1 MRADGLASLQNILL
15 LSMSIL
21 RHIPDYGCREVIILY
36 TSLSTCDPSDIF
48 STIEVIS
55 VRLSPN
61 PTLTALCLQEVKK
74 MKIRC
79 SVICLSAEIY
89 VCKKL
94 TEMTNGTFS
103 VATDFLH
110 LNELLSN
117 HITPPADLKSTISN
131 FTDFIYM
138 GFPKRQF
145 ETLSSFCYDG
155 RDIIMTS
162 TAYLCPRCHCHV
174 SEIPS
179 LCPICSLQLN
189 SSSHIARSYH
199 HLFPVTNY
207 EEIGE
212 GGAGALL
219 VGDATRST
227 TMNHSATDP
236 SQCVSLSL
244 SCYGCLES
252 LSSSS
257 LSMRC
262 VHCQHSFCVDC
273 DLFIHNSLHNCP
285 GCD

>member
-1 MRADGLASLQNILL
+1 
-15 LSMSIL
+15 
-21 RHIPDYGCREVIILY
+21 
-36 TSLSTCDPSDIF
+36 
-48 STIEVIS
+48 
-55 VRLSPN
+55 
-61 PTLTALCLQEVKK
+61 

-110 LNELLSN
+110 LNELLSS

-131 FTDFIYM
+131 YTDFIYM

-145 ETLSSFCYDG
+145 EILPSYCYDG
-155 RDIIMTS
+155 REIIMTS
-162 TAYLCPRCHCHV
+162 TAYICPRCHCHV
-174 SEIPS
+174 SDIPS

-199 HLFPVTNY
+199 HLFPVPNY
-207 EEIGE
+207 EEIGAPGE
-212 GGAGALL
+212 PGTT
-219 VGDATRST
+219 VVNSHEETST
-227 TMNHSATDP
+227 TGT
-236 SQCVSLSL
+236 V

-252 LSSSS
+252 LLSSS

-262 VHCQHSFCVDC
+262 VHCQQTFCIDC